1 MRKDPLKVKEL
12 PILLILVL
20 LSVIIGVVN
29 PAFFTFENFMD
40 ILKSN
45 LVLTI
50 MALGMLLVMLSG
62 GIDVSAASII
72 AAVTVITGHSL
83 MSWTSSLFVTIV
95 IACASGTLMGLCNGL
110 LIAKLKIPPIVVTLG
125 TMSIILGLV
134 LYITNGN
141 WITGLPGSFID
152 FGRRNLFAVS
162 PEASPENASAAS
174 AGGRSGMPIQVL
186 FLLPVI
192 VITWFV
198 LRKTV
203 VGRGIYAIGGNP
215 ESAERIG
222 FRPDRIIIFVYAFEG
237 FLIGVAA
244 VVHTSI
250 MRQVDPNAFLTF
262 EMQVIAAVVL
272 GGASILGGYGSVAGT
287 LIGAALFSVINN
299 GLILMRIPVFWQK
312 IIVGLIIIGSVS
324 FDITR
329 KRRAERKA
337 VRVDVD

>member
-83 MSWTSSLFVTIV
+83 MFWTSSLFVTIV
-95 IACASGTLMGLCNGL
+95 IACVSGTLMGLCNGL

-162 PEASPENASAAS
+162 PEAS
-174 AGGRSGMPIQVL
+174 AGGRSGIPIQVL

-192 VITWFV
+192 VVTWFV

-222 FRPDRIIIFVYAFEG
+222 FQPDRIIIFVYAFEG
-237 FLIGVAA
+237 FLIGIAA

>member
-1 MRKDPLKVKEL
+1 MRKYPLKVKEL

-72 AAVTVITGHSL
+72 AAVTVITGRSL

-95 IACASGTLMGLCNGL
+95 IACVSGTLMGLCNGL

-162 PEASPENASAAS
+162 PEAS
-174 AGGRSGMPIQVL
+174 AGGRSGIPIQIL

>member
-72 AAVTVITGHSL
+72 AAVTVITGRSL

-95 IACASGTLMGLCNGL
+95 IACVSGTLMGLCNGL

-162 PEASPENASAAS
+162 PEAS
-174 AGGRSGMPIQVL
+174 AGGRSGIPIQIL

-192 VITWFV
+192 LITWFV

-237 FLIGVAA
+237 FLIGIAA

>member
-1 MRKDPLKVKEL
+1 MKDAAMRKDPLKVKEL

-95 IACASGTLMGLCNGL
+95 IACVSGTLMGLCNGL

-162 PEASPENASAAS
+162 PGAS
-174 AGGRSGMPIQVL
+174 AGGRSGIPIQVL

>member
-162 PEASPENASAAS
+162 PAAS